1 MGEAVFDAAT
11 GRLAKLGP
19 LVVDGPQLD
28 VWRAPIDNE
37 RSFSGAPLE
46 DTWRAL
52 GLDRMLHR
60 VDDIAFEG
68 GELVVRTRVAPAG
81 TGLGLLTTY
90 RWRLWGVRL
99 ALTVE
104 VQPVG
109 PWVGVLPRVG
119 LRMSVPARLGRV
131 EWFGRGP
138 GESYPDT
145 SRAARMG
152 RYFSTVDQMQTPY
165 VFPQEN
171 GSRSDVRWAVWSE
184 NDDAGSEALRIE
196 GRPTFEFAARRWTSE
211 DLDAARHTSELVP
224 RDRIWLN
231 LDARQHGVG
240 SASCGP
246 GVLPAYRLDV
256 SATSMSLLFGW
267 AGEPAGEPQS
277 GSGTLMGR
285 RCSGPR

>member
-19 LVVDGPQLD
+19 WVVDGPQLD

-37 RSFSGAPLE
+37 RSFSLAPLE
-46 DTWRAL
+46 DGWRAL

-60 VDDIAFEG
+60 VDGVAVEEG
-68 GELVVRTRVAPAG
+68 EMVVCTRVAPAG
-81 TGLGLLTTY
+81 TGVGFLTTY
-90 RWRLWGVRL
+90 RWSVRAAGL

-104 VQPVG
+104 ARPVG
-109 PWVGVLPRVG
+109 PWAGVLPRLG
-119 LRMSVPARLGRV
+119 LRMSVPARLGCV
-131 EWFGRGP
+131 EWYGRGP

-145 SRAARMG
+145 RRAARVG
-152 RYFSTVDQMQTPY
+152 RYFLTVDQMQTPY

-171 GSRSDVRWAVWSE
+171 GNRSEVRWAVLSE
-184 NDDAGSEALRIE
+184 DFGAGGGALRID
-196 GRPTFEFAARRWTSE
+196 GLPTFDFAARRWTSE
-211 DLDAARHTSELVP
+211 DLDAARHASELVP

-256 SATSMSLLFGW
+256 SGISMSLLFSG
-267 AGEPAGEPQS
+267 AGEPAGA
-277 GSGTLMGR
+277 
-285 RCSGPR
+285 